1 MQYNKLVRDKIPI
14 IIQNK
19 GQTAKFHKANGD
31 EFWQKLKEKLLEE
44 CQEFLASE
52 NEEELADIQEVL
64 LEIMRYKKLDTNSIE
79 NIRLKK
85 HEERGGFQGRII
97 LEES

>member
-1 MQYNKLVRDKIPI
+1 
-14 IIQNK
+14 
-19 GQTAKFHKANGD
+19 
-31 EFWQKLKEKLLEE
+31 LLEE